1 MSRINFQ
8 IWPDINREAVMKS
21 QNIHSLRLL
30 IIISCLFILTSCAA
44 GDAQF
49 SQDNPAGFW
58 YGLWHGVIAVIS
70 LIIHI
75 FNENVAVYEINNTGG
90 WYDFGFLLG
99 IICIWSGGSHINCK
113 AASDKKR
120 DKEWEEIGDKV
131 EMKVM
136 RKLKEWAEDEEG
148 SDTTKEWEEIG
159 EKVEKKLKR
168 KIREWAEKD

>member
-1 MSRINFQ
+1 
-8 IWPDINREAVMKS
+8 MKS
-21 QNIHSLRLL
+21 QTFLLFGLL
-30 IIISCLFILTSCAA
+30 IFLPSIFLLTSCAA

-49 SQDNPAGFW
+49 TQDNPAGFW
-58 YGLWHGVIAVIS
+58 YGLWHGVISVIS

-99 IICIWSGGSHINCK
+99 VIGIWSGGSHVSCK
-113 AASDKKR
+113 SAVEKR
-120 DKEWEEIGDKV
+120 REKEWEEIGERV
-131 EMKVM
+131 EKKVM
-136 RKLKEWAEDEEG
+136 RKLKEWSEDEEG
-148 SDTTKEWEEIG
+148 TTSETEWEEIG

>member
-1 MSRINFQ
+1 
-8 IWPDINREAVMKS
+8 MKS
-21 QNIHSLRLL
+21 QTFRLFGL
-30 IIISCLFILTSCAA
+30 SILLPSIVLLTSCAA

-49 SQDNPAGFW
+49 TQDDPAGFW
-58 YGLWHGVIAVIS
+58 YGLWHGVISVIS

-99 IICIWSGGSHINCK
+99 VIGIWSGGSHVSCK
-113 AASDKKR
+113 SAVEKR
-120 DKEWEEIGDKV
+120 REKEWEEIGEKV
-131 EMKVM
+131 EKKVM
-136 RKLKEWAEDEEG
+136 RKLKEWSEDEEG
-148 SDTTKEWEEIG
+148 SDSSTEWEEIG